1 MARPDKAERAR
12 RQVLAAARRT
22 QEEWG
27 RTADDEREQE
37 LAAIEEDA
45 WFAKVTEAEDARA
58 ADEYAAR
65 AVEALDRLARLVDT
79 GDVTVD
85 DVRDVLSEAGH
96 PDYLRDPGWCGTGL

>member
-1 MARPDKAERAR
+1 MARPGKAERAR
-12 RQVLAAARRT
+12 RQALASVRRI
-22 QEEWG
+22 QEEH
-27 RTADDEREQE
+27 ERMGHEEE

-65 AVEALDRLARLVDT
+65 AVEALDRLARLAET

-96 PDYLRDPGWCGTGL
+96 PDFLRDPGWCRAGL